1 VAKNIKAI
9 KCPNCGSIKKTEIK
23 ADYFRCLN
31 CDTEYF
37 LDNDDINININHT
50 PYHDF
55 SGATVAKKNTQR
67 VVIFAVVAVLILF
80 IVANAV
86 IGSFSNNTTIPAYKP
101 DDKYEYYSGEIVY
114 QNSATGKAVFMR
126 IGRENIVGENNNVDY
141 INVHAVFI
149 DPVTKKQIK
158 DQLIFERK
166 RRLDDHQSLF
176 ETFQDGTIYMT
187 YADEKLFTLDRKS
200 NKLIDV
206 TKSLFNSHPELSAG
220 LATISLRSDY
230 FDLLTND
237 GNKYFFIPK
246 IDVLTED
253 FNERDNAVYKT
264 YPASWFQFDDADRLK
279 KITAEAGK
287 TKTNINLVPNRKFF
301 DPEILYQDDVSL
313 IIATGATA
321 KPEGP
326 VMLQSLNA
334 NTGEILW
341 TQPSITFNYESAAKC
356 MEGFAIEYASDDD
369 HDYVSGV
376 LVISPAGKVVSDYQI
391 KRGE

>member
-1 VAKNIKAI
+1 MAKNIKAI

-23 ADYFRCLN
+23 TDYFRCLN

-37 LDNDDINININHT
+37 LDNDDINININHI
-50 PYHDF
+50 PYQDF

-67 VVIFAVVAVLILF
+67 VVIIAVVAVLILF

-86 IGSFSNNTTIPAYKP
+86 ISSFSNNTTIPAYKP

-114 QNSATGKAVFMR
+114 QNPATGKAVFMR
-126 IGRENIVGENNNVDY
+126 MGRENIIDENNNIDY

-176 ETFQDGTIYMT
+176 ESFQDGTIYMT
-187 YADEKLFTLDRKS
+187 YSDEKLFTLDRKG

-220 LATISLRSDY
+220 LATISLRSEY

-237 GNKYFFIPK
+237 GNKYFFVPNG
-246 IDVLTED
+246 DLLTSD
-253 FNERDNAVYKT
+253 YDERDEAIYNT
-264 YPASWFQFDDADRLK
+264 YPASWFQFDNSDRLM
-279 KITAEAGK
+279 KITAETGK
-287 TKTNINLVPNRKFF
+287 TKTAINLVPNRKFF
-301 DPEILYQDDVSL
+301 DPEILYQDSTNL

-326 VMLQSLNA
+326 VMLQSLNL

-341 TQPSITFNYESAAKC
+341 TQPAITFNYESAAKC
-356 MEGFAIEYASDDD
+356 NEGIAIEYASDDD
-369 HDYVSGV
+369 HDYISGV
-376 LVISPAGKVVSDYQI
+376 LVISPAGKVISDYQI

>member
-1 VAKNIKAI
+1 MAKNIKAI
-9 KCPNCGSIKKTEIK
+9 KCPNCGSIKKTEVK

-37 LDNDDINININHT
+37 LDNDDININISHT
-50 PYHDF
+50 PYQDVT
-55 SGATVAKKNTQR
+55 SLSPAKKNTQR
-67 VVIFAVVAVLILF
+67 VVIIAIVAVLTLF

-86 IGSFSNNTTIPAYKP
+86 IGTVSNNNTVPAYKP
-101 DDKYEYYSGEIVY
+101 DEKYDYYSGEIVY
-114 QNSATGKAVFMR
+114 QNSATGKAIFMR
-126 IGRENIVGENNNVDY
+126 MGRENIIGENNNVDY

-187 YADEKLFTLDRKS
+187 YADEKLFTLDRKG

-206 TKSLFNSHPELSAG
+206 TKSLFTSHPELSAG

-230 FDLLTND
+230 FDMLTND
-237 GNKYFFIPK
+237 GNKYYFVPK
-246 IDVLTED
+246 LDLLTTD
-253 FNERDNAVYKT
+253 YNERDKALYNT
-264 YPASWFQFDDADRLK
+264 YPASWFQFDDSDRLM
-279 KITAEAGK
+279 KITADAGE
-287 TKTNINLVPNRKFF
+287 TKTRINLVPNRKFF
-301 DPEILYQDDVSL
+301 EPKILYQDAASL

-326 VMLQSLNA
+326 VMLQSLNV
-334 NTGEILW
+334 NTGGILW
-341 TQPSITFNYESAAKC
+341 TQPAITFYYDSAAKC
-356 MEGFAIEYASDDD
+356 KEGFAIEYSSDDD
-369 HDYVSGV
+369 HDYISGV
-376 LVISPAGKVVSDYQI
+376 LVISPAGKVVSDYLI